1 MRFAALLRLCFTMVL
16 ASLALSVQ
24 AGYWSYS
31 PAYAYNGNGHFT
43 SGNTSQGGAWNA
55 TGGNMSFSTN
65 SVSQSFH
72 MDSQGTVTA
81 TFTWT
86 RTGGITDNPPATV
99 WIKETPSA
107 KYSGG
112 GMGATSTGSASN
124 GIVPSVDVTGGKD
137 STCSRLVKVTV
148 SSDTAVITSPQM
160 AATCDFTPASGGT
173 GAGQF
178 NRRLC
183 RRDLDHRGRDSA

>member
-1 MRFAALLRLCFTMVL
+1 
-16 ASLALSVQ
+16 
-24 AGYWSYS
+24 
-31 PAYAYNGNGHFT
+31 
-43 SGNTSQGGAWNA
+43 
-55 TGGNMSFSTN
+55 
-65 SVSQSFH
+65 

-81 TFTWT
+81 TFTWN

-99 WIKETPSA
+99 WINETPSA

-160 AATCDFTPASGGT
+160 AAICDFTPASGGT
-173 GAGQF
+173 VLGSLTVSYTASVSTITAEIQRDAGGGYQAITSS
-178 NRRLC
+178 NNKVLPGQQMN
-183 RRDLDHRGRDSA
+183 LKVVVSGMTPSTYGWLL